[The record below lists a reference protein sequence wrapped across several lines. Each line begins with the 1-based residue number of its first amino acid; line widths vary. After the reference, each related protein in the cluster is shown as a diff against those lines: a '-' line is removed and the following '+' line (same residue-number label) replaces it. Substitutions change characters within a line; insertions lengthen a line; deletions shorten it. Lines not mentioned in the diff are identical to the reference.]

1 MFSVSDSTPKHTK
14 KHKTGVCHV
23 ALAQEGHCL
32 PGEVLL
38 GTDSVRVLISFFWG
52 GGKRRKEEEERKKS
66 GVNKVG
72 KKVLTFLSL
81 CLLPPLPFQI
91 KKNAAHLQRGRLR
104 PVRLGRRQHR
114 RRLRPRHG
122 QAPRQGA
129 ADAPLR
135 PRRQDAA
142 LPHRQGPDPAGHRRD
157 RGGRR
162 DLQGDGVYRGRHL
175 ADEHGGEK
183 KVFFFFFL
191 FLVFGFFFELVFFF
205 QEKKKDFFL

>member
-142 LPHRQGPDPAGHRRD
+142 LPHRQGPDPAG
-157 RGGRR
+157 
-162 DLQGDGVYRGRHL
+162 VYRGRHL

-183 KVFFFFFL
+183 NVFFFL